1 MTRRSFLACV
11 AVALVLVAACS
22 GGDDDNTSDT
32 TDTTSAPVQP
42 EPEEFA
48 TEAEGFYDVP
58 DPLPAGEHG
67 DLVRYQVVANPP
79 AGVVWYRVMYLSET
93 LTGDPTV
100 VTGVVTVP
108 NGSPPAGGWGL
119 VTHAHGSTGINDPCA
134 PSVSLD
140 GDRTSAIEIA
150 LLSNLAPAQGY
161 VVASTDYEGL
171 GGPGRHPFLVGESEG
186 RSVLDIAVA
195 ARQVPG
201 VEVRPETAIAGYSQG
216 GHAALWAH
224 QIAPEWAPDLDIVG
238 TMAGAPA
245 TELATSG
252 GSLPA
257 ELRQAFW
264 VTVVAGFAAAY
275 PDVDASDILTP
286 AGLDLVDKLDSS
298 CLDAT
303 LAVDPSVPL
312 LQTEPNATEPWSTLL
327 EENTPGGEAAPSPVL
342 VIHSAEDHNVP
353 IEGSATLL
361 DRQCAAGQVVERR
374 ACPPAITSPPRCPPT
389 SRPST
394 GSRCCRR
401 GLSPSPPAPDR
412 GFARES
418 RSTRASGGAG
428 AALVGRPSGGSTSE
442 VEATPGAVRRR
453 QRVLR
458 GINRGGPDQ

>member
-1 MTRRSFLACV
+1 MTRRSVLASVAAV
-11 AVALVLVAACS
+11 AVLVLVAACS
-22 GGDDDNTSDT
+22 GGDDSDGDGDSQSSET
-32 TDTTSAPVQP
+32 TAASTAPAHP
-42 EPEEFA
+42 EPEELA
-48 TEAEGFYDVP
+48 TGAAGFYDVP
-58 DPLPAGEHG
+58 DPLPTGEHG

-108 NGSPPAGGWGL
+108 DGAPPAGGWGL
-119 VTHAHGSTGINDPCA
+119 VTHAHGSTGIDDPCA

-140 GDRTSAIEIA
+140 GDRSSAIEIA
-150 LLSNLAPAQGY
+150 LLSNLAPTQGY

-224 QIAPEWAPDLDIVG
+224 QIAPEWAPDLDILG

-257 ELRQAFW
+257 ELRQPFW

-275 PDVDASDILTP
+275 PDVDAADILTP
-286 AGLDLVDKLDSS
+286 AGLDLVDQLDGS
-298 CLDAT
+298 CLEAT
-303 LAVDPSVPL
+303 MNLDPNVPL
-312 LQTEPNATEPWSTLL
+312 LQAEPNATEPWSTLL
-327 EENTPGGEAAPSPVL
+327 QENTPGREAAPSPVL
-342 VIHSAEDHNVP
+342 VIHSAEDRNVP

-374 ACPPAITSPPRCPPT
+374 VLPTGDHVAAAVPAYQQAFEWFTALSAGTEPVSSCP
-389 SRPST
+389 
-394 GSRCCRR
+394 
-401 GLSPSPPAPDR
+401 
-412 GFARES
+412 
-418 RSTRASGGAG
+418 
-428 AALVGRPSGGSTSE
+428 
-442 VEATPGAVRRR
+442 
-453 QRVLR
+453 
-458 GINRGGPDQ
+458 